1 MKKFFIV
8 ASFLLC
14 FFVASER
21 VEAKSVSWSS
31 GVLPELLYYYN
42 GGDGVIGGF
51 TGGWWWGLKDEIV
64 SISYN
69 AQVKDDDKNVLLN
82 EGDSVGVG
90 THISFNPV
98 QLQDTDISWFGAGRG
113 GDSPYGHWINNAAH
127 TPKSCDESDYAGSD
141 LFLFGTVT
149 TANKSDF
156 AIYIPLSVNPPN
168 ITYDHLGSTASLSC
182 DISGRNCTVMSSG
195 SIVGHINY
203 SNTYGRFYYR
213 YFISSVYGCVAN
225 NVPMRKKVGETSV
238 YTFFGISTEPVADAS
253 DYILPIP
260 AQTISF
266 NLTAVSNNNPP
277 SIPAVTPQPFNGNT
291 NTAYPFTFTSTD
303 PDNDQIAYEVDW
315 NNDSLPD
322 EGTPFVASGT
332 SQSRSNA
339 ALQWITA
346 GTYSFKVRARDNQ
359 GNISAWTTSNVTLVP
374 IVNGTCGLASG
385 LSFDT
390 LNMLSPGLCASGTQA
405 SFLSTGT
412 GWTWG
417 CNGSGGGTS
426 TLPNA
431 CTATAKTYTL
441 SAVKNLGPSAA
452 GTIIDTTPTAM
463 SIDSAIPRNTESVP
477 YNSSRTLRANPT
489 SSSISWSGCTSVS
502 GNDCI
507 VNNIIADKTVTATFT
522 RLPEPGICGSSD
534 GQSFET
540 LNAGSSGL
548 CSSGAI
554 AGFSLSGQT
563 YSWNCNGSFGSPI
576 DVSCSASQIRNYN
589 WKEVSP

>member
-1 MKKFFIV
+1 MKKFLVI
-8 ASFLLC
+8 ASFFLC

-21 VEAKSVSWSS
+21 VDAKSVSFVS
-31 GVLPELLYYYN
+31 GPTPLLAYYADCGGAPVC
-42 GGDGVIGGF
+42 GGDNWWFIGLDSNVLASIGYSVSAYNNKFFVNENSVVSVGSTVTFDGILGEISWYGTGRSMDTPYGIWRENATAPSQADIEQFYTDFSVMVEGGF
-51 TGGWWWGLKDEIV
+51 P
-64 SISYN
+64 
-69 AQVKDDDKNVLLN
+69 
-82 EGDSVGVG
+82 
-90 THISFNPV
+90 PV
-98 QLQDTDISWFGAGRG
+98 VHVFS
-113 GDSPYGHWINNAAH
+113 
-127 TPKSCDESDYAGSD
+127 
-141 LFLFGTVT
+141 
-149 TANKSDF
+149 
-156 AIYIPLSVNPPN
+156 IYIPLSINPPV
-168 ITYDHLGSTASLSC
+168 ITYTHTGSTAGLDCNS
-182 DISGRNCTVMSSG
+182 DGIAEVNPVGANCVVKSAG
-195 SIVGHINY
+195 SILTQVNY
-203 SNTYGRFYYR
+203 DNTYGKFYYK
-213 YFISSVYGCVAN
+213 YISSPLSYDYYNKVA
-225 NVPMRKKVGETSV
+225 MRKATSGNDGG
-238 YTFFGISTEPVADAS
+238 YIADVTVENS

-266 NLTAVSNNNPP
+266 NLTAVSSNNPP
-277 SIPAVTPQPFNGNT
+277 SIPTVTPQPFNGNT

-303 PDNDQIAYEVDW
+303 PDNDQISYEVDW

-322 EGTPFVASGT
+322 QSTSFVASGT
-332 SQSRSNA
+332 PQSRSNA

-359 GNISAWTTSNVTLVP
+359 GGYSPWTTSSVTLTT
-374 IVNGTCGLASG
+374 IVNGVCGLASG
-385 LSFDT
+385 FSFDT
-390 LNMLSPGLCASGTQA
+390 LDTFNLALCASGTQTN
-405 SFLSTGT
+405 FLPTGT

-431 CTATAKTYTL
+431 CTATMKTYIL

-522 RLPEPGICGSSD
+522 RLPEPGICGSSNT
-534 GQSFET
+534 QSFET

-548 CSSGAI
+548 CSSGAVS
-554 AGFSLSGQT
+554 GFSLSGTT
-563 YSWNCNGSFGSPI
+563 YSWDCNGSFGSPI
-576 DVSCSASQIRNYN
+576 DVSCSASQKRNYN
-589 WKEVSP
+589 WIEVRP